1 MPSDRSERIQELFAA
16 ALERHSD
23 QWSTFLAGATD
34 DQEVRAEVLSL
45 LRAHEGEGPL
55 DRISASA
62 ADLIAGVQDRLR
74 VALGR
79 RYRVEQEIGRGGMA
93 IVYVAQDLKHHRRVA
108 VKVLRPEVAA
118 AIGRERFLREID
130 IAAKLSHP
138 NILPLLD
145 SGEAD
150 GLLYYM
156 MPYVAGETLRDR
168 LNREQQL
175 PLVEAIATAREV
187 ADALSYAHSLGV
199 IHRDIKP
206 ENLLYSA
213 GHALVSDFGIARAL
227 DAAGHTAITATGMA
241 IGTPAYMS
249 PEQASGG
256 RVIDARSDIYSLG
269 CVVYEL
275 LGGQPPF
282 TGTTPRAVLA
292 RHTLDPVP
300 SLRALRPSVS
310 PAVEEVI
317 ERALAKVPADRYATA
332 RELSDALERALA
344 TPSQTRRGSTRRR
357 RQIVIAAMVTV
368 ALGGT
373 ALWLGI
379 GASGPRIQRLAVLPL
394 ANFTNDAEEEYLVHG
409 VHEALI
415 SELQQAGMTVIA
427 RTSVMQYRSAET
439 PVRVIARELRVDAVI
454 EGSVLRAGDTLQIEV
469 RLVRGRTEEALWRQT
484 YRTHM
489 RNVVGLYRDVTRAIA
504 REIRTTV
511 TPQAEARLAKAPT
524 VNPQAH
530 DAYLRGRFH
539 SSLWTEA
546 AIEQAR
552 GYFRQSIRLDT
563 NYALAYVGLA
573 QTYIIGPFPRDSTAR
588 AVPLVDRALQL
599 DSGLAEAHAALA
611 GIKFRH
617 DRDWPGADAEFRRA
631 LELNPS
637 YAEAHHLYSHLL
649 LALGR
654 NAESLIASQRAL
666 SLDTRSPAM
675 TTHLGVHY
683 IATREYDLAIEQY
696 HRALALDPTFA
707 EAHFQLGWALLAK
720 GEYQEAIARLEG
732 LLALRVDPV
741 DLALLGYA
749 YARGGRPFEAR
760 RMLGELQKQAARH
773 YVPSYYLA
781 LLHVGLGQT
790 AESFQ
795 WLERAYEDG
804 EVFMS
809 ELTWNPLWD
818 SVRADRRFASLLQRM
833 NLPA

>member
-1 MPSDRSERIQELFAA
+1 
-16 ALERHSD
+16 
-23 QWSTFLAGATD
+23 
-34 DQEVRAEVLSL
+34 
-45 LRAHEGEGPL
+45 
-55 DRISASA
+55 
-62 ADLIAGVQDRLR
+62 
-74 VALGR
+74 
-79 RYRVEQEIGRGGMA
+79 
-93 IVYVAQDLKHHRRVA
+93 
-108 VKVLRPEVAA
+108 
-118 AIGRERFLREID
+118 
-130 IAAKLSHP
+130 
-138 NILPLLD
+138 
-145 SGEAD
+145 
-150 GLLYYM
+150 
-156 MPYVAGETLRDR
+156 
-168 LNREQQL
+168 
-175 PLVEAIATAREV
+175 
-187 ADALSYAHSLGV
+187 
-199 IHRDIKP
+199 
-206 ENLLYSA
+206 
-213 GHALVSDFGIARAL
+213 
-227 DAAGHTAITATGMA
+227 
-241 IGTPAYMS
+241 
-249 PEQASGG
+249 
-256 RVIDARSDIYSLG
+256 
-269 CVVYEL
+269 
-275 LGGQPPF
+275 
-282 TGTTPRAVLA
+282 
-292 RHTLDPVP
+292 
-300 SLRALRPSVS
+300 
-310 PAVEEVI
+310 
-317 ERALAKVPADRYATA
+317 
-332 RELSDALERALA
+332 
-344 TPSQTRRGSTRRR
+344 
-357 RQIVIAAMVTV
+357 
-368 ALGGT
+368 
-373 ALWLGI
+373 
-379 GASGPRIQRLAVLPL
+379 
-394 ANFTNDAEEEYLVHG
+394 
-409 VHEALI
+409 
-415 SELQQAGMTVIA
+415 
-427 RTSVMQYRSAET
+427 MQYRSAET

-588 AVPLVDRALQL
+588 AVPLVDRALQI

-649 LALGR
+649 LALRR